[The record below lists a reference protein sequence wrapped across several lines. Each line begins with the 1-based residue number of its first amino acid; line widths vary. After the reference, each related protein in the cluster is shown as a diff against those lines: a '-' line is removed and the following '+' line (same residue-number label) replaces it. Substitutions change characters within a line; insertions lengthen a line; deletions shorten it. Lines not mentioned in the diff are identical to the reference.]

1 MAIPSTYDY
10 LLGSKTPRPFTFNYK
25 NYEGYNILMV
35 SGVHGNEQLAVIA
48 SYEAYSRI
56 KKEKLIN
63 GGLTL
68 YMGANAPGL
77 VDGTREYPEW
87 SDPASLPED
96 RNLNRA
102 FKSAVKGYDLV
113 DDMEHARSKVMV
125 LANEKDIV
133 LDVHNSPAIHHCV
146 LIDNGPYAKA
156 YVKWCIENDI
166 AYILRDGPQGTLKS
180 RAIEEGNVGF
190 TVELGGMGG
199 CMLEND
205 IVTSQVEF
213 LVKLITALSK
223 VEDLGVF
230 KRADQPFPPTAK
242 MQAYVWHGPYGFIE
256 YVHDVT
262 QPDHKMFDTGT
273 EIGRMLTELEGWH
286 EIFIPQ
292 RAWVC
297 ALGNQ
302 SHVAAE
308 GSEIFYYQP
317 DCSLYIPSMY
327 EC

>member
-1 MAIPSTYDY
+1 MSIPSTYDY
-10 LLGSKTPRPFTFNYK
+10 LLESKTPRPFSFKYK

-35 SGVHGNEQLAVIA
+35 SGVHGNEQLAVLS

-56 KKEKLIN
+56 KNENLIN
-63 GGLTL
+63 GELTL

-77 VDGTREYPEW
+77 VAGTREYTEFK
-87 SDPASLPED
+87 DPSALPED

-102 FKSAVKGYDLV
+102 FPTEEKI
-113 DDMEHARSKVMV
+113 DDMEVARSKVMA
-125 LANEKDIV
+125 LEDAATIV
-133 LDVHNSPAIHHCV
+133 LDVHNSTSVHNCV

-166 AYILRDGPQGTLKS
+166 AYILRDGPQGTLKA
-180 RAIEEGNVGF
+180 RTIKRGDIGF
-190 TVELGGMGG
+190 TVELGGMGD
-199 CMLEND
+199 CMLENS
-205 IVTSQVEF
+205 IMTSQIDF
-213 LVKLITALSK
+213 LVKLIVSLSK
-223 VEDLGVF
+223 VENLSVF
-230 KRADQPFPPTAK
+230 KRPDQPFPPIAK
-242 MQAYVWHGPYGFIE
+242 MQAFVWHGPYGFIE
-256 YVHDVT
+256 YIVDVT

-273 EIGRMLTELEGWH
+273 EIGRMMTEDGNWH

-297 ALGNQ
+297 SLGDQ

-317 DCSLYIPSMY
+317 DCSLYIPSMS